1 MQCGRPGFDPWVRKI
16 HWSRK
21 WQPTPIFLPGEFY
34 GQKSLVGYSPWGR
47 KESDKTELR
56 TLSFLLQVTH
66 KPRFHMAKTE
76 EDKSERDLYPHVA
89 SIQLVYFLFVVC
101 RYSPALPLFLHQV

>member
-1 MQCGRPGFDPWVRKI
+1 MATHSNILAGRILWTEEP
-16 HWSRK
+16 
-21 WQPTPIFLPGEFY
+21 
-34 GQKSLVGYSPWGR
+34 VGYSPWGR

-76 EDKSERDLYPHVA
+76 EDKSERDFYPTW
-89 SIQLVYFLFVVC
+89 LVFVWC
-101 RYSPALPLFLHQV
+101 IFSLWYAYILQLFLYFCTR